1 MGDGCNQSSQWLFK
15 ENHTYGT
22 SHKILRVFPRA
33 RLGKTP
39 SSRWAMPFRDFA
51 SEHRALFVAAVRPAS
66 WWKARPET
74 ISLSFSLARTHRQG
88 VVDIPGT
95 LLSLFSQRGCFPSHV
110 SRSKRPATSPNHF
123 AISKFSEKSCV
134 SLEQPRGRGH
144 LSLFLRGAVPLQA
157 LLLSSFSFFLPP
169 TFPKCPCHT
178 LSWRKCVRARVCG
191 GGRGKDLKGNQ
202 KQNGP

>member
-1 MGDGCNQSSQWLFK
+1 MLLLDIVRNKARKETGRPSSHTGSSIAPVSVAVTLGLSREGSGLAETEASVWEMDVTSASQWLFK

-95 LLSLFSQRGCFPSHV
+95 L
-110 SRSKRPATSPNHF
+110 
-123 AISKFSEKSCV
+123 
-134 SLEQPRGRGH
+134 
-144 LSLFLRGAVPLQA
+144 PL
-157 LLLSSFSFFLPP
+157 LV
-169 TFPKCPCHT
+169 FPKGLFPLACLP
-178 LSWRKCVRARVCG
+178 K
-191 GGRGKDLKGNQ
+191 
-202 KQNGP
+202 

>member
-74 ISLSFSLARTHRQG
+74 ISLSFSLARTQTGRRRHSRHTAS
-88 VVDIPGT
+88 P
-95 LLSLFSQRGCFPSHV
+95 CFP
-110 SRSKRPATSPNHF
+110 K
-123 AISKFSEKSCV
+123 
-134 SLEQPRGRGH
+134 
-144 LSLFLRGAVPLQA
+144 GAVSPRVSPEVRGQP
-157 LLLSSFSFFLPP
+157 LLLSTSPFQSSQRKVACPWSNHEGGDTCPSSSGELSLSRLFSSLPFPSSFHQH
-169 TFPKCPCHT
+169 FP
-178 LSWRKCVRARVCG
+178 SARATH
-191 GGRGKDLKGNQ
+191 
-202 KQNGP
+202 